1 MSAITFRFV
10 TECQMR
16 IEGESYE
23 EAYLKFKD
31 FMHGHQPMEVG
42 GGLEIYPPEEPTVY
56 FEVEEQ
62 SDYNT
67 IDNFSG
73 DFVKDIVNNCP
84 VEIQSQIGHT
94 GVLPN

>member
-16 IEGESYE
+16 IEGGSYE

-31 FMHGHQPMEVG
+31 FMQDHEPMKAGE
-42 GGLEIYPPEEPTVY
+42 GLEIYPPEEPTVY

-62 SDYNT
+62 TDYNT
-67 IDNFSG
+67 IGTFRG

-84 VEIQSQIGHT
+84 AEIQSQIQHT
-94 GVLPN
+94 GIH

>member
-16 IEGESYE
+16 IEGGSYE
-23 EAYLKFKD
+23 EAYMKFKD
-31 FMHGHQPMEVG
+31 FMQGHEPMEVG
-42 GGLEIYPPEEPTVY
+42 GGLEICPPEEPTVY

-67 IDNFSG
+67 IGTFRG

-84 VEIQSQIGHT
+84 VEIQSQIEHT
-94 GVLPN
+94 GIH